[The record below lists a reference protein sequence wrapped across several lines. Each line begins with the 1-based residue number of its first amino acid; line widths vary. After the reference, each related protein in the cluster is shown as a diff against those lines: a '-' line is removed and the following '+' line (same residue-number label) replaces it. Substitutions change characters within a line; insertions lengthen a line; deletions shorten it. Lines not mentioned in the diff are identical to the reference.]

1 MNDQISKRL
10 ILIADDDADT
20 RSIVASAV
28 QMLGAQTVEAADGQQ
43 ALKLYNQLEIDLVIL
58 DVMMPI
64 LNGNQVCA
72 QIKSSAMGPYVP
84 VLMLTARD
92 SIKDKVDALEGGAD
106 DYLTKPFHYQELQ
119 ARIKALLRVRELNLQ
134 LRATNEQLTVM
145 QEKVIS
151 QERQLV
157 LTQLAGTAAH
167 QLGQPLSAIML
178 NCHLIETLP
187 PEDERCKRAL
197 QAIKSDAKRMAE
209 LIQKL
214 RSADASKKEAYHGN
228 NHIIEIDPGKKSN

>member
-1 MNDQISKRL
+1 MNETLTKRL

-58 DVMMPI
+58 DVMMPLI
-64 LNGNQVCA
+64 NGNQVCTE
-72 QIKSSAMGPYVP
+72 IKASVMGPYVP

-134 LRATNEQLTVM
+134 LRASNEQLTLM

-178 NCHLIETLP
+178 NCHLLETLP
-187 PEDERCKRAL
+187 PEDERTKRAL

-228 NHIIEIDPGKKSN
+228 SEIIEIDAGKKSM